1 MPDGHQNPTVE
12 DYISDENGE
21 TRRDAAKQPSSTKPM
36 MPHLFHRNHRDAASD
51 SGYSS
56 HTSNTMSS
64 SSHSQPASNFR
75 PPPPPTT
82 QHAAPKPAMSRS
94 ESQRHQSRP
103 SRSDSMSKTSLPC
116 TNKHCDDPD
125 CASKRNGGRGYTLPL
140 RPQSQQ
146 APQHPQTT
154 QYPVQDTAPYSQPP
168 SHPYAQV
175 PHGQPIPNYS
185 QPPQPRQ
192 HASSTSRSRP
202 TSFIQTPGVPVPPYQ
217 HGMPPPLNYNAQYH
231 GLQASPSAY
240 GRSYMAHHQS
250 ASGDWSGVAAH
261 MASGSPRDPSGL
273 YMPGHG
279 MPIPSNGQAYRPGM
293 AHAYSAR
300 QAIPTISGHD
310 SLTPS
315 TERAQ
320 PSQPVPSARYRSD
333 MPGSFPGEPSNFGR
347 DSDTS
352 SSSESSNSEEEER
365 NRHARHQRRRE
376 EKIVQTQRALEA
388 KELMPPPMLPRK
400 PGGRRPTLTHT
411 HTAPAESKRTQS
423 RGPSRHSRHS
433 EPPFLPSE
441 YDDLDRTRSATGKR
455 HTPSYERIDR
465 HPSLSNRPS
474 SGRHRSGSIL
484 QESHVVQQQY
494 VVEDANGRKT
504 YYDTREEAET
514 KARRLKQQQHMD
526 AAEAYQATTPALT
539 AETVKRAQ
547 QTQQREREHRRPAS
561 HVSGSSR
568 KSTTSSARTGT
579 ESIQITRDGT
589 TFSIPT
595 NTTLQIR
602 QTEEGETWVIGSGS
616 PPREHSYYGG
626 SSKSSGSRVGGRRN
640 GSEYGGRRRDTKTE
654 DDGYEP
660 GL

>member
-21 TRRDAAKQPSSTKPM
+21 TRRDAGKQPSSTKPM

-64 SSHSQPASNFR
+64 TSHSQPASNFR

-82 QHAAPKPAMSRS
+82 QHAPPNHPKPVIGRS

-103 SRSDSMSKTSLPC
+103 SRSDSMSKPPPPC
-116 TNKHCDDPD
+116 TDRHCDDPD
-125 CASKRNGGRGYTLPL
+125 CASKRGGGRGYALPL

-154 QYPVQDTAPYSQPP
+154 QYPVQDTAPYSHPP
-168 SHPYAQV
+168 SHPYAQL
-175 PHGQPIPNYS
+175 PHGQPVPNYS

-202 TSFIQTPGVPVPPYQ
+202 TSWIQAPGIPIPPYQ
-217 HGMPPPLNYNAQYH
+217 HGMPPPVNYNAQYH

-240 GRSYMAHHQS
+240 GRSYLAHHQS
-250 ASGDWSGVAAH
+250 ASGDWSGMAAH

-273 YMPGHG
+273 YMPVHG
-279 MPIPSNGQAYRPGM
+279 MPIPPNGQAYRPGM
-293 AHAYSAR
+293 THTYSAR
-300 QAIPTISGHD
+300 QAIPTISSHEP
-310 SLTPS
+310 LTPS
-315 TERAQ
+315 TERPQ

-352 SSSESSNSEEEER
+352 SSSESSDSEEEER
-365 NRHARHQRRRE
+365 HRRTRHQRRRD

-388 KELMPPPMLPRK
+388 KELMPPPMPPRK

-433 EPPFLPSE
+433 EPPFPPSE
-441 YDDLDRTRSATGKR
+441 YVDLDRTRPASGKR
-455 HTPSYERIDR
+455 HTPSYEHIDR
-465 HPSLSNRPS
+465 HPSLSNHPS
-474 SGRHRSGSIL
+474 SGRHRSGSVL
-484 QESHVVQQQY
+484 QESNVAQQY
-494 VVEDANGRKT
+494 VVEDVNGRKT
-504 YYDTREEAET
+504 YYDTREEAEA

-547 QTQQREREHRRPAS
+547 QTQQREHRRPAS
-561 HVSGSSR
+561 HVSASSR